1 MRTLLTV
8 LCLWAGASVG
18 LQGQSVD
25 AVLSRMD
32 KAAPAFHAMSAEVKM
47 TTHTAIID
55 DTEVESGTF
64 KMQRLKGQEVRA
76 VLDFSGES
84 DARQIGFLGKIVRI
98 YYPKLK
104 TYQDYDLGK
113 NSDVLNQFLLL
124 GFGSYGRDLAG
135 SYEITSEGE
144 EKLEGLDTTKLSLVP
159 KNADVAKRLSKIE
172 MWVPK
177 DAAYPIQQRFTEP
190 SGNYRIVTY
199 SDIKLNSSMKGK
211 LELKLPSGVKKQSS

>member
-1 MRTLLTV
+1 
-8 LCLWAGASVG
+8 
-18 LQGQSVD
+18 
-25 AVLSRMD
+25 MD
-32 KAAPAFHAMSAEVKM
+32 KAAPAFRAVSADVKM

-135 SYEITSEGE
+135 SYEITAEGE
-144 EKLEGLDTTKLSLVP
+144 EKLEGRDTTKLSLVP
-159 KNADVAKRLSKIE
+159 KNPEVAKRLSKIQ
-172 MWVPK
+172 MWVPN

-199 SDIKLNSSMKGK
+199 SDIKLNPSMRGK
-211 LELKLPSGVKKQSS
+211 LELKLPSGVKKQGS

>member
-1 MRTLLTV
+1 MRNLLTV

-32 KAAPAFHAMSAEVKM
+32 KAAPPFHAMSADVEM
-47 TTHTAIID
+47 TTYTAIID
-55 DTEVESGTF
+55 DTEVENGTF
-64 KMQRLKGQEVRA
+64 KMQRLKRQDVRA

-104 TYQDYDLGK
+104 TYQDYDVGK

-124 GFGSYGRDLAG
+124 GFGSSGTDLAG
-135 SYEITSEGE
+135 SYEITSEGA
-144 EKLEGLDTTKLSLVP
+144 EKLQG
-159 KNADVAKRLSKIE
+159 
-172 MWVPK
+172 
-177 DAAYPIQQRFTEP
+177 
-190 SGNYRIVTY
+190 RIRP
-199 SDIKLNSSMKGK
+199 N
-211 LELKLPSGVKKQSS
+211 